1 VQIGPPNP
9 RLLPSKDKST
19 WDPKDVADC
28 ILADRSTLVLI
39 SLFFGFLSQN
49 LCDLKRRKNLLERKL

>member
-9 RLLPSKDKST
+9 RLLPSKDKSM

-39 SLFFGFLSQN
+39 SLFFVSFSEFIIHS
-49 LCDLKRRKNLLERKL
+49 DLKRAKKFA